1 MSMKT
6 LHTLSASVLLGASIV
21 APSAALAQLPGP
33 PPAPPPM
40 LAGPPPGLAGG
51 PPPGLA
57 GGPPPGLAGGPPLGG
72 PPAGSVTGLSPH
84 GPAGAPPRDIAGLP
98 RLDGAGG
105 LHGLDRGSQANFRGV
120 EARAA
125 AYSAN
130 GYTRNSY
137 ATDGYGHGYRY
148 GRYAAAAAY
157 AYGRS
162 YASSDGGCYY
172 VSTYRGNGYKRVLVC
187 HGD

>member
-1 MSMKT
+1 MSTRT
-6 LHTLSASVLLGASIV
+6 LLITLSASVLLGGSV
-21 APSAALAQLPGP
+21 AAPNAALAQLGP
-33 PPAPPPM
+33 PPGPPPM
-40 LAGPPPGLAGG
+40 LAGPPTGLAGG
-51 PPPGLA
+51 PR
-57 GGPPPGLAGGPPLGG
+57 PGLAGGPPLGG
-72 PPAGSVTGLSPH
+72 PPAGPVTGLPPR
-84 GPAGAPPRDIAGLP
+84 GPAGAPPRDIAGGPP

-120 EARAA
+120 EGRAA

-130 GYTRNSY
+130 SYTRNSY
-137 ATDGYGHGYRY
+137 ASYGYGHGYDRGYRY
-148 GRYAAAAAY
+148 GSYAAAAAY

-172 VSTYRGNGYKRVLVC
+172 VSTYRGYGYKRVLVC